1 MLTNLIAKQ
10 MKSMLNI
17 FKKANK
23 EWLSKDPFRE
33 SAVSIAPL
41 YLNFIHHMNVLVK
54 NNIIT
59 EFRVNAK
66 ITFEVLN

>member
-1 MLTNLIAKQ
+1 

-33 SAVSIAPL
+33 SAAPWPGRCSSTQTHRWVLQTAQSPIYYKQFFVSSGCHSVL
-41 YLNFIHHMNVLVK
+41 STGNVK
-54 NNIIT
+54 
-59 EFRVNAK
+59 
-66 ITFEVLN
+66 